1 MRLHIDSLQEKLR
14 SKEQTLE
21 EFEKMFIDHKL
32 SDAKYRSRIQ
42 VLEKKN
48 TNMTTQIDKLKET
61 IENKEKAIDGI
72 QK

>member
-1 MRLHIDSLQEKLR
+1 M
-14 SKEQTLE
+14 E
-21 EFEKMFIDHKL
+21 EFEKMFIEHKL

-61 IENKEKAIDGI
+61 IETKEKAIDGI